1 MVIKSSKSELVLCET
16 CRQSMYGLKEHSKVF
31 QRTGAIRPMRT
42 IDDSSIV
49 IGDPMGKGSFNLVKA
64 IVNKLPR
71 IRSSMKMSSSSLQLN
86 SLGNGYEEN
95 DDLSGRKYAFKSLR
109 SDLSKSMVFNGA
121 LDLTREAMFLNAI
134 SHPNIIILHSTA
146 ENPGRDYF
154 LVIEKLDT
162 TLTNA
167 LDMWKIQEDSCLK
180 KLKLQR
186 SKRALKKQALIKNR
200 AEVLFG
206 LVSALS
212 YLHGKNIL
220 YRDLKPDNIGMNTCT
235 TTTNGDDGGD
245 FEVTNVKL
253 FDFGLATELKEVD
266 KVGQNE
272 YNATKCTGSPR
283 YMSHENYYGLPYGKP
298 TDVYS
303 FAFIFYQVVSLDTSF
318 YLHKTLQIHEERVY
332 KKNVR
337 PKVNK
342 CIPETLRK
350 WIKSSWNHDASARPR
365 MDSIFEGMSLYF
377 KAAATAN
384 GRS

>member
-1 MVIKSSKSELVLCET
+1 
-16 CRQSMYGLKEHSKVF
+16 
-31 QRTGAIRPMRT
+31 MRT
-42 IDDSSIV
+42 INDSSIV

-71 IRSSMKMSSSSLQLN
+71 RRSSMKMSSMHLN
-86 SLGNGYEEN
+86 SLGNEEN
-95 DDLSGRKYAFKSLR
+95 DPTLSLSTSGRKYAVKSLR

-186 SKRALKKQALIKNR
+186 STRELKKQSLIKKR
-200 AEVLFG
+200 AEALFG

-220 YRDLKPDNIGMNTCT
+220 YRDLKPDNIGMNTC

-266 KVGQNE
+266 KVGQNA

-283 YMSHENYYGLPYGKP
+283 YMSHENFYGLPYGKP

-332 KKNVR
+332 KKKMR
-337 PKVNK
+337 PKVDK
-342 CIPETLRK
+342 SIPETLRK
-350 WIKSSWNHDASARPR
+350 WIKSSWNHDASERPR

-377 KAAATAN
+377 KAATAN